1 MNWRRRM
8 RPSGKDHGLC
18 QGLKASTFSAPM
30 CALGH
35 KRRFAMLKPMSGP
48 EADISRRGAMSAL
61 PPKNI
66 SRHTFIRDLAVQF
79 RGKRCVFFGD
89 RGAVT

>member
-1 MNWRRRM
+1 
-8 RPSGKDHGLC
+8 
-18 QGLKASTFSAPM
+18 
-30 CALGH
+30 
-35 KRRFAMLKPMSGP
+35 MLKPMSGP